1 MTPTNSAKM
10 IQIVA
15 WGFIAFAIIWGLAP
29 YGPVSAPSRILLDIL
44 DWPYGSRANLSR
56 DAMWLSS
63 VGAGL
68 TIAICIMLLGIVVP
82 AVREGNKRVVR
93 VTIWAF
99 VAWFIIDGLGSY
111 ASGVG
116 SNAVFNIVLF
126 VAIMVPLVTLRFE
139 DS

>member
-1 MTPTNSAKM
+1 MTPNNSAKM

-29 YGPVSAPSRILLDIL
+29 YGSVSAPSRILLD
-44 DWPYGSRANLSR
+44 
-56 DAMWLSS
+56 
-63 VGAGL
+63 
-68 TIAICIMLLGIVVP
+68 
-82 AVREGNKRVVR
+82 
-93 VTIWAF
+93 
-99 VAWFIIDGLGSY
+99 IIDGLGSY